1 MHLAYLV
8 YAAVGGFLGLRGLAW
23 LLPHV
28 ISTVWSIT
36 VTLTPVNCPLTALE
50 RWLLEMGGRTPYD
63 ESFTAHY
70 LRDVVY
76 PVQYETAI
84 WLGMMAL
91 AGCNRPALS
100 PKNTLPSLT
109 VGPSEL
115 YAYRAAGGS
124 VKCRNAPP
132 ACARTYA
139 SKRRT
144 SSSAAANSCA

>member
-8 YAAVGGFLGLRGLAW
+8 YAAVGGFLGLRGLVW

-36 VTLTPVNCPLTALE
+36 VTVTPVNCPLTALE
-50 RWLLEMGGRTPYD
+50 RWLLELGGRTPYD

-76 PVQYETAI
+76 PVQYETEI

-91 AGCNRPALS
+91 AVFSYVLVLGSRFRADRAPDRPQHVH
-100 PKNTLPSLT
+100 PS
-109 VGPSEL
+109 
-115 YAYRAAGGS
+115 GS
-124 VKCRNAPP
+124 
-132 ACARTYA
+132 T
-139 SKRRT
+139 
-144 SSSAAANSCA
+144 

>member
-1 MHLAYLV
+1 VAALLAAGVVVLVHLAYLV

-28 ISTVWSIT
+28 ISTVWSVT

-50 RWLLEMGGRTPYD
+50 RWLLELGGRTPYD

-91 AGCNRPALS
+91 AVFSYVFVLRSRVRADRAQDRPQHAHLHG
-100 PKNTLPSLT
+100 T
-109 VGPSEL
+109 G
-115 YAYRAAGGS
+115 
-124 VKCRNAPP
+124 
-132 ACARTYA
+132 
-139 SKRRT
+139 
-144 SSSAAANSCA
+144 

>member
-8 YAAVGGFLGLRGLAW
+8 YAAVGGFLGLRGLVW

-28 ISTVWSIT
+28 ISTVWSVT

-50 RWLLEMGGRTPYD
+50 RWLLELGGRTPYD

-76 PVQYETAI
+76 PVQYETEI

-91 AGCNRPALS
+91 AVFSYVLVLGSRLRADRAPDRPQHVHLRG
-100 PKNTLPSLT
+100 T
-109 VGPSEL
+109 G
-115 YAYRAAGGS
+115 
-124 VKCRNAPP
+124 
-132 ACARTYA
+132 
-139 SKRRT
+139 
-144 SSSAAANSCA
+144 